1 MLRAPGEVG
10 STIVRSVGCYGD
22 RGHDGDI
29 AGGVELSAK
38 VGLGPRGRKRPGEKG
53 ETIRGLTAELQGWLA
68 GSGTRWR
75 RRIRRRR
82 WSEPEEG
89 NGDVAA
95 MQGFRG
101 AEERWGGRGGRGG
114 ASELVGG
121 ARGGRR
127 RLLWRTAATVVFGRV
142 RERARERR
150 GEPGESER
158 EQWERRG
165 VVQGIERGGEARQA
179 GEQVAWRGGAR
190 ARRPHSPP
198 SVEDEDDRGGRRAGP
213 PAGWAGQLAGLHRE
227 EPR

>member
-1 MLRAPGEVG
+1 M
-10 STIVRSVGCYGD
+10 IVRSVGCYGD
-22 RGHDGDI
+22 RGHDSDF

-82 WSEPEEG
+82 WLEPEEG

-101 AEERWGGRGGRGG
+101 AVERWGGRGSRGG
-114 ASELVGG
+114 APELVGG

-127 RLLWRTAATVVFGRV
+127 RWLWRTAATVVFGRV
-142 RERARERR
+142 RERTRERR

-158 EQWERRG
+158 EQGGSEQPAG
-165 VVQGIERGGEARQA
+165 VVHAARSSSASRRWPRGRARASTQQLRGEGRKTTEGCSGGLGRLLQQA
-179 GEQVAWRGGAR
+179 AQVGAR
-190 ARRPHSPP
+190 
-198 SVEDEDDRGGRRAGP
+198 
-213 PAGWAGQLAGLHRE
+213 
-227 EPR
+227 